1 MPLHP
6 QVNNIVGDFTA
17 SSLLTV
23 DARIGRT
30 FEDMAKKTNSQ
41 LFEDLDHR
49 LFNGVQVLRELQK
62 IHGNNT
68 IMPYV
73 FTSAIGLLTNEQSCL
88 KGKMMNTGISQ
99 TPQVFMDCQVMDTI
113 EGLNI
118 NIDSREGIFR
128 EGVLDDF
135 KDTFYNLLCLLSED
149 GKVWKEEIR
158 IPIPQWQKDERNAVN
173 ATKIE
178 RKYHLLQEKVVLSA
192 KENPERVCVIDFEE
206 EVHSGKRGHRR

>member
-1 MPLHP
+1 MCLAKWSTNKEFCINLSILNRLPLHP

-128 EGVLDDF
+128 EGVLDDLRILF
-135 KDTFYNLLCLLSED
+135 IIYFACYLKMEKY
-149 GKVWKEEIR
+149 GKKKSGYQFHNGRKMKEM
-158 IPIPQWQKDERNAVN
+158 Q
-173 ATKIE
+173 
-178 RKYHLLQEKVVLSA
+178 
-192 KENPERVCVIDFEE
+192 
-206 EVHSGKRGHRR
+206 